1 MASLSGISVGDRVP
15 TKTKSCVVRLPRL
28 CAYLFRCRSAFHS
41 FVLYVHTGVR
51 GRNCVDVF
59 LSSREI
65 SLCAS
70 PAQDVGSRF
79 LKSGGITTALR
90 GGASTVACR
99 SMPTRAP
106 QIVNECKR
114 LFSTVVLL
122 GSYSRY

>member
-1 MASLSGISVGDRVP
+1 MESPLVTEYRRRRNLAWFAFLGYVPICFGVGVLSIRLFSTSTP
-15 TKTKSCVVRLPRL
+15 AFVV
-28 CAYLFRCRSAFHS
+28 AIAWMF
-41 FVLYVHTGVR
+41 
-51 GRNCVDVF
+51 F